1 MKLFKLQ
8 EFAELLIKGSGLP
21 FRQYPDQ
28 LSPSFEE
35 QLKTI
40 QLNTAAA
47 CRDLELYKNQT
58 GDFVALFLETFVEL
72 RPPTNLRETKV
83 IDALVRSAVQ
93 SGYVLALCEKDFKW
107 DIPNGSIGKR
117 SETILEVVCSGL
129 EREVSRKFPLNPP
142 IKIRTMATYAGYV
155 LGRLGSAS
163 ALKDLGAW
171 KTDDKSTHTLYRWTI
186 G

>member
-1 MKLFKLQ
+1 MKLLKLQ

-28 LSPSFEE
+28 ITSSFEE

-40 QLNTAAA
+40 QFKIAAA

-58 GDFVALFLETFVEL
+58 GDFVALFLETFVEFK
-72 RPPTNLRETKV
+72 PPRNFQETNV
-83 IDALVRSAVQ
+83 VNALICSAVQ
-93 SGYVLALCEKDFKW
+93 SGFVLAMCEKQFKW
-107 DIPNGSIGKR
+107 DIPNGSIGKE
-117 SETILEVVCSGL
+117 SETVLEVFCSAL
-129 EREVSRKFPLNPP
+129 EREVSRKFPVNPP
-142 IKIRTMATYAGYV
+142 IKIRTMATFAGYV

-171 KTDDKSTHTLYRWTI
+171 KTDNKSTHTLYRWTI